1 MVLKDLQK
9 YTESLVKE
17 EMNLGNMIDASLRA
31 IAQDRERE
39 STITTDDDESENE
52 SLDPMLAYPEE
63 KELTYEDYEEFEEMK
78 AEEHR
83 KDLEGE

>member
-1 MVLKDLQK
+1 MQK

-39 STITTDDDESENE
+39 ATITTDDDEGEE
-52 SLDPMLAYPEE
+52 LDPILAYPEE
-63 KELTYEDYEEFEEMK
+63 KELTFEDYEEFENMK
-78 AEEHR
+78 EEER
-83 KDLEGE
+83 KKDLEGE